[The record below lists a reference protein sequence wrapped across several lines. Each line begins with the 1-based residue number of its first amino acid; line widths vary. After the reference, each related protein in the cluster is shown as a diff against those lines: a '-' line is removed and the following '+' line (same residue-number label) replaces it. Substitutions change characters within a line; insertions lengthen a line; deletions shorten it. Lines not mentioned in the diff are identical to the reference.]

1 MACVSR
7 PKPPTFWGNAA
18 VLLLLAVHVGS
29 EAQQDLPSDSL
40 YLDPR
45 YQYNPSAPFQTQGQR
60 QGQDRRSQTKPNQR
74 SFGQSFDPFG
84 QFPANQ
90 KPVSEL
96 NLDEALEVFLKTQD
110 PKYFQYYQGGDPRDG
125 ANPSRPGSLGPSGS
139 PLSADPQIA
148 SLLKQIDQVGS
159 QQCTGN
165 VLAQWNFETNV
176 NEVTQLEAVST
187 HLIYEENIRQNTQ
200 LVTFP

>member
-7 PKPPTFWGNAA
+7 PKPPSFWGQAAA
-18 VLLLLAVHVGS
+18 VVVLLAVHVGS

-60 QGQDRRSQTKPNQR
+60 QGQRQGQDQRSQTKTNQR
-74 SFGQSFDPFG
+74 SFGQNFGPFG
-84 QFPANQ
+84 QFPTNH

-96 NLDEALEVFLKTQD
+96 NLDEALDVFLKTQD

-125 ANPSRPGSLGPSGS
+125 ANPLRQVSLVSPGSSLN
-139 PLSADPQIA
+139 ADPQIA

-187 HLIYEENIRQNTQ
+187 YLICDQLDNT
-200 LVTFP
+200 TY